1 MQVGNLT
8 MGQQLQSLS
17 AAEVFQV
24 RHMQARERDFA
35 CIVHIRDVSC
45 CALAVAV
52 ANTEAATG

>member
-1 MQVGNLT
+1 

-17 AAEVFQV
+17 AAKVFQV
-24 RHMQARERDFA
+24 KHMQARERDFV

-52 ANTEAATG
+52 ANTEAAAG

>member
-17 AAEVFQV
+17 AAKVFQV
-24 RHMQARERDFA
+24 RHMQTRERDFV

-52 ANTEAATG
+52 ANTEAAAG